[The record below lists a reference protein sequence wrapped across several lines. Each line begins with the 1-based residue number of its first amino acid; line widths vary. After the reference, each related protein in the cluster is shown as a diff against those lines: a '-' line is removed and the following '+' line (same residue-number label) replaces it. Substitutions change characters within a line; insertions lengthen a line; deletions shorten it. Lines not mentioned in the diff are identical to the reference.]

1 MSLFSQDQNNNINI
15 NPLQKSQEEIPK
27 PYHPLEFYSLGKVNP
42 NLINSINNNNI
53 TSSKNNYSQKQPNS
67 RLNYNYSSHELFN
80 RNILSVNN
88 PYFEKYKE
96 VKPKMILSSSVNKDE
111 NNYLDPLNSIKVRNK
126 EITESQKLNNINSLE
141 WFHLI
146 KNKVYIIEQE

>member
-1 MSLFSQDQNNNINI
+1 MSLFSQDQNNNIKL

-67 RLNYNYSSHELFN
+67 KL
-80 RNILSVNN
+80 
-88 PYFEKYKE
+88 KY
-96 VKPKMILSSSVNKDE
+96 PG
-111 NNYLDPLNSIKVRNK
+111 
-126 EITESQKLNNINSLE
+126 
-141 WFHLI
+141 
-146 KNKVYIIEQE
+146 